1 MRICLRYVL
10 HIGLKILR
18 KRVILLKCLRSEGD
32 PPPPGGF
39 DTKKKHQQNRLKNSI
54 FPFEFPFIHY
64 FLAPAARF
72 VFVSDPET
80 EEMFGHELPPRKRK
94 RHGSDSDIEIDEDF
108 SERPRK
114 KKKETAF

>member
-1 MRICLRYVL
+1 M
-10 HIGLKILR
+10 
-18 KRVILLKCLRSEGD
+18 ILLKCLRSGRD

-39 DTKKKHQQNRLKNSI
+39 DTKKKPKTSAQKQHISFRIPPLYTI
-54 FPFEFPFIHY
+54 FS
-64 FLAPAARF
+64 APAARF

-80 EEMFGHELPPRKRK
+80 EEMFGHKLPPRKRK
-94 RHGSDSDIEIDEDF
+94 RDGSDSDIETDEDF